1 MTVIQNTAR
10 RIGLAWTPMY
20 TTIAIVAAALL
31 IGLLPGVKMNLVV
44 NGIFLGAIIALGAI
58 GLTLVYGILN
68 FANIAHG
75 DYMTMGAYVALFIV
89 GSLLPQVGIEGK
101 GLGPFT
107 FGYPMLIALPIAVA
121 AVAAL
126 AVVLD
131 IAIYRRLRERG
142 VNNVVLAMASLGLAI
157 ALRGLVQIIWS
168 GDVQRYPRETR
179 KFYQLAMDVR
189 VPPDAIFITIVTV
202 TLVVA
207 VYLVL
212 TRTKIGKAMRATAD
226 NPNLALVSGID
237 TQRVIWSTWI
247 IGAAGGDRRD
257 TPGGVSGAVA
267 TRYGVEIPDSAVRSR
282 HPGGHRQPLRSAG
295 WGIYHRSVLG
305 GLDPVDQ
312 PQLQARGGLR
322 HYDGGA
328 AGEAQGHIRRR
339 QVSIAIDWKRP
350 GSLPEGRESW
360 ILRA

>member
-1 MTVIQNTAR
+1 M
-10 RIGLAWTPMY
+10 
-20 TTIAIVAAALL
+20 
-31 IGLLPGVKMNLVV
+31 
-44 NGIFLGAIIALGAI
+44 
-58 GLTLVYGILN
+58 
-68 FANIAHG
+68 
-75 DYMTMGAYVALFIV
+75 
-89 GSLLPQVGIEGK
+89 
-101 GLGPFT
+101 
-107 FGYPMLIALPIAVA
+107 
-121 AVAAL
+121 
-126 AVVLD
+126 
-131 IAIYRRLRERG
+131 
-142 VNNVVLAMASLGLAI
+142 VLAMASLGLAI

-202 TLVVA
+202 ILVVA

-247 IGAAGGDRRD
+247 IGAVLAATAGILLAVFQAQLLPIMGWKFLI
-257 TPGGVSGAVA
+257 PLFAAVILGGIGNPYGALVGAFIIGVSSEVS
-267 TRYGVEIPDSAVRSR
+267 TQWINPSYKP
-282 HPGGHRQPLRSAG
+282 
-295 WGIYHRSVLG
+295 
-305 GLDPVDQ
+305 
-312 PQLQARGGLR
+312 RGGLR

-350 GSLPEGRESW
+350 GSSPEGREVMDIAGIADYFVGFLVMAGIYAVFSLGLNVHWGYTGLFNIGIAGFFALGAYTAALMTTQPPDPTLFEDFKFGGQLVRNRVSW
-360 ILRA
+360 TWESTCGSSWVWGPRRRCAGLSPW

>member
-1 MTVIQNTAR
+1 MTAIQNTAR
-10 RIGLAWTPMY
+10 RIGQSWTPMY
-20 TTIAIVAAALL
+20 TTIAIVAAALF

-89 GSLLPQVGIEGK
+89 GSILPQVGIEGK

-189 VPPDAIFITIVTV
+189 VPPDAFFITIVTV
-202 TLVVA
+202 ILVVA

-212 TRTKIGKAMRATAD
+212 NRTKIGKAMRATAD

-247 IGAAGGDRRD
+247 IGAVLAATAGILLAVFQAQLLPAMGWRFLI
-257 TPGGVSGAVA
+257 PLFAAVILGGIGNPYGALVGAFIIGVSSEVSTQWINPSYKPAVA
-267 TRYGVEIPDSAVRSR
+267 FAIMTAVLLVRPR
-282 HPGGHRQPLRSAG
+282 GIFGG
-295 WGIYHRSVLG
+295 
-305 GLDPVDQ
+305 
-312 PQLQARGGLR
+312 
-322 HYDGGA
+322 
-328 AGEAQGHIRRR
+328 
-339 QVSIAIDWKRP
+339 
-350 GSLPEGRESW
+350 GR
-360 ILRA
+360 

>member
-10 RIGLAWTPMY
+10 RVGLAWTPMY

-157 ALRGLVQIIWS
+157 ALRGLVTDHLERRRTTLS
-168 GDVQRYPRETR
+168 PGDQEVLSTGHGCARTPGCHLHHDSDRDPGGSRIPGADPHQDREGHAGHRGQPEPGPRKRHRYAAR
-179 KFYQLAMDVR
+179 YMV
-189 VPPDAIFITIVTV
+189 
-202 TLVVA
+202 
-207 VYLVL
+207 
-212 TRTKIGKAMRATAD
+212 
-226 NPNLALVSGID
+226 NLDHRRS
-237 TQRVIWSTWI
+237 
-247 IGAAGGDRRD
+247 AGGDRRD
-257 TPGGVSGAVA
+257 TPGGLSGAVA
-267 TRYGVEIPDSAVRSR
+267 TRYGVESS
-282 HPGGHRQPLRSAG
+282 
-295 WGIYHRSVLG
+295 
-305 GLDPVDQ
+305 
-312 PQLQARGGLR
+312 
-322 HYDGGA
+322 
-328 AGEAQGHIRRR
+328 
-339 QVSIAIDWKRP
+339 
-350 GSLPEGRESW
+350 
-360 ILRA
+360 